1 MTVNNNQ
8 NTQQPRKKPVTI
20 GGYPE
25 AVHDLMRAKYPDYD
39 QVMNGGNGGAAGVNG
54 GAAGVNFFGNGGG
67 ATGKFEAQPVQTGAA
82 PITDFT
88 QMPKQEEFV
97 PQGSGNANPAFGPV
111 QTPYMGDAAENTPQ
125 PQSNFEGMP
134 QPSTGWNA
142 DGTPRYDTLSTA
154 LSGFQMPQEQQVPEF
169 EADPKKRDG
178 GFFSW
183 LGKIMPKSR
192 PGMREGET
200 PDEYDRRIT
209 TNREKFAAFAD
220 AIRHMGN
227 IINTSKGAPLQV
239 FNDPTAMMEQG
250 YQNRKAQ
257 RQRQAALDADA
268 AYKQA
273 NFDLDNRKAQADQ
286 VYKEYLMGLRGE
298 VNQLAKDKFEY
309 RKGKDEAAAQ
319 YKKDKD
325 KRDFEYKKERDKVK
339 DEQAR
344 QRLAIQQ
351 YNATHKGRGDGGRS
365 GRSGSGSGAKYW
377 FEDKNGKMRYQPNK
391 TMWEQEYYREYGKLP
406 QGETSTSTSTK
417 TINPKT
423 GAEVTTTTR
432 RKGASVTS
440 QAAASQNAAR
450 NARNRPKPAGKSKN
464 GYKNTKKLGL

>member
-1 MTVNNNQ
+1 MAGVNNNQ

-39 QVMNGGNGGAAGVNG
+39 QVMNGGNQVMQGGPQG
-54 GAAGVNFFGNGGG
+54 GIPAVAPQPMNMNVFQQNGG
-67 ATGKFEAQPVQTGAA
+67 ATGKFEA
-82 PITDFT
+82 
-88 QMPKQEEFV
+88 
-97 PQGSGNANPAFGPV
+97 PAV
-111 QTPYMGDAAENTPQ
+111 
-125 PQSNFEGMP
+125 MP
-134 QPSTGWNA
+134 QPDLTPDTPAPAPEYGTDGVQFTNPAQTQQNDLSSLSSALTGA
-142 DGTPRYDTLSTA
+142 GVSR
-154 LSGFQMPQEQQVPEF
+154 QVPEF
-169 EADPKKRDG
+169 EADPKQRDG

-183 LGKIMPKSR
+183 LGKVMPKSR

-209 TNREKFAAFAD
+209 TNRENIAAFAD
-220 AIRHMGN
+220 AIRNMAN
-227 IINTSKGAPLQV
+227 IVNTSKGAPLQV

-257 RQRQAALDADA
+257 RQKQAALDADA

-273 NFDLDNRKAQADQ
+273 NLDLDNRKAQADQ

-298 VNQLAKDKFEY
+298 GNQLAKDKFEY
-309 RKGKDEAAAQ
+309 QKGKDAAADQ

-325 KRDFEYKKERDKVK
+325 KRDFEYKKGRDKVK

-351 YNATHKGRGDGGRS
+351 YNATHKGRGGGGRS

>member
-1 MTVNNNQ
+1 MAGVNNQ
-8 NTQQPRKKPVTI
+8 NTQQPKKVPITI
-20 GGYPE
+20 SGYPQ
-25 AVHDLMRAKYPDYD
+25 AVQDMMRAKHPDYD
-39 QVMNGGNGGAAGVNG
+39 QVMNQGMQGAPNGQIPAVAPQPASMNFFQPNGGAV
-54 GAAGVNFFGNGGG
+54 
-67 ATGKFEAQPVQTGAA
+67 GKFEAPAVQPQPVQPAQPVQTGEA
-82 PITDFT
+82 PVTDFT
-88 QMPKQEEFV
+88 
-97 PQGSGNANPAFGPV
+97 N
-111 QTPYMGDAAENTPQ
+111 
-125 PQSNFEGMP
+125 MP
-134 QPSTGWNA
+134 QQPTGWNA
-142 DGTPRYDTLSTA
+142 DGTPSYDSLSSA
-154 LSGFQMPQEQQVPEF
+154 LSGTAESQKQEAPAFQS
-169 EADPKKRDG
+169 DPSKKDG
-178 GFFSW
+178 GFFGW
-183 LGKIMPKSR
+183 LGSLIPKKR

-200 PDEYDRRIT
+200 PDEYDRRRTRNMEMMT
-209 TNREKFAAFAD
+209 TLAD

-227 IINTSKGAPLQV
+227 IVNTSKGAPLQQ

-250 YQNRKAQ
+250 YQTRKAQ
-257 RQRQAALDADA
+257 RQKEAALDADA

-273 NFDLDNRKAQADQ
+273 NLSLKERAANAQNA
-286 VYKEYLMGLRGE
+286 YRELLLGLRDKN
-298 VNQLAKDKFEY
+298 NQLARDKFDY
-309 RKGKDEAAAQ
+309 RQGKDAAADQ

-325 KRDFEYKKERDKVK
+325 KRDFEYKKGRDKVK

-351 YNATHKGRGDGGRS
+351 YNATHKGRGGGGRS

-423 GAEVTTTTR
+423 GAEVTTTMR

>member
-1 MTVNNNQ
+1 MAGVNNQ
-8 NTQQPRKKPVTI
+8 NTQQPKKVPITI
-20 GGYPE
+20 SGYPQ
-25 AVHDLMRAKYPDYD
+25 AVLDMMRAKHPDYD
-39 QVMNGGNGGAAGVNG
+39 QVMNQGMQGAPNGQIPAVAPQPASMNFFQPNGGAV
-54 GAAGVNFFGNGGG
+54 
-67 ATGKFEAQPVQTGAA
+67 GKYEAPAVQPQPAQPVQPVQTGEA
-82 PITDFT
+82 PVTDFT
-88 QMPKQEEFV
+88 
-97 PQGSGNANPAFGPV
+97 N
-111 QTPYMGDAAENTPQ
+111 
-125 PQSNFEGMP
+125 MP
-134 QPSTGWNA
+134 QQPTGWNA
-142 DGTPRYDTLSTA
+142 DGTPSYDSLSSA
-154 LSGFQMPQEQQVPEF
+154 LSGAAESQKQEAPAFQS
-169 EADPKKRDG
+169 DPSKKDG
-178 GFFSW
+178 GFFGW
-183 LGKIMPKSR
+183 LGSLIPKKR

-200 PDEYDRRIT
+200 PDEYDRRRTRNMEMMT
-209 TNREKFAAFAD
+209 TLAD

-227 IINTSKGAPLQV
+227 IVNTSKGAPLQQ

-250 YQNRKAQ
+250 YQTRKAQ
-257 RQRQAALDADA
+257 RQKEAALDADA

-273 NFDLDNRKAQADQ
+273 NLSLKERAANAQNA
-286 VYKEYLMGLRGE
+286 YRELLLGLRDKN
-298 VNQLAKDKFEY
+298 NQLARDKFDY
-309 RKGKDEAAAQ
+309 RQGKDAAADQ

-325 KRDFEYKKERDKVK
+325 NRDFEYKKGRDKVK
-339 DEQAR
+339 DELAR

-351 YNATHKGRGDGGRS
+351 YNATHKGRGGGGRS
-365 GRSGSGSGAKYW
+365 GRSGSGSGGKYW

-464 GYKNTKKLGL
+464 SYKNTKKLGL